1 MNVEGY
7 YQPKVKPGFGVV
19 SYEALIRSR
28 DLKNTEEFVLQQ
40 NDKEKFDINVIN
52 FFANLLSAD
61 ILRVSTAINVF
72 SNSFY
77 TDRFI
82 RTCEDHCKKFN
93 FSLEVIEYEP
103 VLDLNRAREA
113 MKHLSLLGIEFSLDD
128 FGKGNS
134 NLKML
139 EQLPFNEVKLDK
151 SLVNQAMFSQKTREH
166 LKALKSTARDLGVQ
180 QIVYEGIENQDMENM
195 VLELDPTA
203 ILQGY
208 FYAKPKPF
216 LDLIDCFYN

>member
-1 MNVEGY
+1 MMNVEGY

-19 SYEALIRSR
+19 SYEGLIRSK
-28 DLKNTEEFVLQQ
+28 DLKNTEDFVLQQ
-40 NDKEKFDINVIN
+40 KDKEKFDINVVN
-52 FFANLLSAD
+52 FFASLLN
-61 ILRVSTAINVF
+61 VSTLQVATAINVF

-82 RTCEDHCKKFN
+82 LTCEDNTKKFN
-93 FSLEVIEYEP
+93 FSLEVTEYEP
-103 VLDLNRAREA
+103 VRDINRARDA

-139 EQLPFNEVKLDK
+139 KQLPFHEVKLDK
-151 SLVNQAMFSQKTREH
+151 SLVNLAMFSQKTRDR
-166 LKALKSTARDLGVQ
+166 LKVLKCTARDLGVQ
-180 QIVYEGIENQDMENM
+180 RIVYEGIENQDMESM
-195 VLELDPTA
+195 ILELDPTA

-216 LDLIDCFYN
+216 SDLIG